1 MMSKKHVVE
10 TMVLLVIASLFLAG
24 FYYQNQESHHQE
36 ETAQELLLK
45 KEEEIKQYISKTK
58 NTTFKNALLTSNEG
72 AQVQLSDYKFRPKVV
87 VFWASWCPDCQKEL
101 PIIQRLYDK
110 YQDKVDFFMVDIVD
124 GERETLETSHQFL
137 RNQGFTFPVYIDQDL
152 QAFKFFDVKAI
163 PTIFIVDKDGIVKQ
177 IYVEQ
182 GSEEIL
188 SKDLKQLIN
197 D

>member
-1 MMSKKHVVE
+1 MMPKRYVVE

-24 FYYQNQESHHQE
+24 FYYQNQESNHQE
-36 ETAQELLLK
+36 EVTQELLLK

-58 NTTFKNALLTSNEG
+58 NTTFKNTLLTSNEG
-72 AQVQLSDYKFRPKVV
+72 EQVQLSDYKFRPKIV

-101 PIIQRLYDK
+101 PIIQHLYDK

-124 GERETLETSHQFL
+124 GERETFETSQQFL

-177 IYVEQ
+177 VYVEQ
-182 GSEEIL
+182 GSEEML

-197 D
+197 N

>member
-10 TMVLLVIASLFLAG
+10 AMFILVIVSLFLAG

-36 ETAQELLLK
+36 ETKQELLLK

-72 AQVQLSDYKFRPKVV
+72 AQVQLLDYKSKPKVV
-87 VFWASWCPDCQKEL
+87 AFWASWCPDCQKEL

-110 YQDKVDFFMVDIVD
+110 YKDKVDFFMVDVVD

-163 PTIFIVDKDGIVKQ
+163 PTIFIVDKDGMVKE

-182 GSEEIL
+182 GSEEML

-197 D
+197 N

>member
-1 MMSKKHVVE
+1 
-10 TMVLLVIASLFLAG
+10 MVLLVIATLFLAG

-36 ETAQELLLK
+36 EIAQELLLK
-45 KEEEIKQYISKTK
+45 REGDRTIYFKNK

-101 PIIQRLYDK
+101 PIIQHLYDK

-124 GERETLETSHQFL
+124 GERETLETSHKFL

-188 SKDLKQLIN
+188 SNDLKQLIN

>member
-1 MMSKKHVVE
+1 MMPKRYVVE

-24 FYYQNQESHHQE
+24 FYYQNQESNHQE
-36 ETAQELLLK
+36 EVTQELLLK

-58 NTTFKNALLTSNEG
+58 NTTFKNTLLTSNEG
-72 AQVQLSDYKFRPKVV
+72 EQVQLSDYKFRPKIV

-101 PIIQRLYDK
+101 PIIQHLYDK

-124 GERETLETSHQFL
+124 GERETFETSQQFL

-163 PTIFIVDKDGIVKQ
+163 PTIFIVDKDGIVKE

-182 GSEEIL
+182 GSEEML

-197 D
+197 N

>member
-10 TMVLLVIASLFLAG
+10 TMVLLVIATLFLAG

-36 ETAQELLLK
+36 ETTQELLLK

-87 VFWASWCPDCQKEL
+87 VFWASLCPDCQKEL
-101 PIIQRLYDK
+101 PIIQRLYEK

>member
-45 KEEEIKQYISKTK
+45 KEEEINQYISKTK

-101 PIIQRLYDK
+101 PIIQRLYDNTK
-110 YQDKVDFFMVDIVD
+110 IK
-124 GERETLETSHQFL
+124 
-137 RNQGFTFPVYIDQDL
+137 
-152 QAFKFFDVKAI
+152 
-163 PTIFIVDKDGIVKQ
+163 
-177 IYVEQ
+177 
-182 GSEEIL
+182 
-188 SKDLKQLIN
+188 LISLWWI
-197 D
+197 

>member
-10 TMVLLVIASLFLAG
+10 AMFILVIASLFLAG
-24 FYYQNQESHHQE
+24 FYYKNQESHHQE
-36 ETAQELLLK
+36 ETKQELLLK

-72 AQVQLSDYKFRPKVV
+72 AQVQLSDYKSKPKVV

-137 RNQGFTFPVYIDQDL
+137 MDQGFTFPVYIDQDL
-152 QAFKFFDVKAI
+152 QAFKFLDVKAI
-163 PTIFIVDKDGIVKQ
+163 PTIFIVDKDGIVKE
-177 IYVEQ
+177 IYIEQ
-182 GSEEIL
+182 GSEEML

-197 D
+197 N

>member
-10 TMVLLVIASLFLAG
+10 TMVLLVIATLFLAG

-36 ETAQELLLK
+36 ETTQELLLK

-72 AQVQLSDYKFRPKVV
+72 AQVQLSDYKFRSKVV

-101 PIIQRLYDK
+101 PIIQRLYEK

-124 GERETLETSHQFL
+124 GERETLETSHKFL

>member
-1 MMSKKHVVE
+1 MMPKRYVVE

-24 FYYQNQESHHQE
+24 FYYQNQESNHQE
-36 ETAQELLLK
+36 EVTQELLLK

-58 NTTFKNALLTSNEG
+58 NTTFKNTLLTSNEG
-72 AQVQLSDYKFRPKVV
+72 EQVQLSDYKFRPKIV

-101 PIIQRLYDK
+101 PIIQHLYDK

-124 GERETLETSHQFL
+124 GERETFETSQQFL

>member
-10 TMVLLVIASLFLAG
+10 TMFLLVIVSLFLAG

-36 ETAQELLLK
+36 ETKQELLLK

-72 AQVQLSDYKFRPKVV
+72 AQVQLSDYKSKPKVV

-110 YQDKVDFFMVDIVD
+110 YKDKVDFFMVDVVD

-152 QAFKFFDVKAI
+152 QAFKFLDVKAI
-163 PTIFIVDKDGIVKQ
+163 PTIFIVDKDGIVKE
-177 IYVEQ
+177 IYIEQ
-182 GSEEIL
+182 GSEEML

-197 D
+197 N

>member
-1 MMSKKHVVE
+1 MMPKRYVVE

-24 FYYQNQESHHQE
+24 FYYQNQESYHQE
-36 ETAQELLLK
+36 EVTQELLLK
-45 KEEEIKQYISKTK
+45 KEEEINQYISKTK
-58 NTTFKNALLTSNEG
+58 NTTFKNTLLTSNEG
-72 AQVQLSDYKFRPKVV
+72 EQVQLSDYKFRPKIV

-101 PIIQRLYDK
+101 PIIQHLYDK

-124 GERETLETSHQFL
+124 GERETLETSQQFL

-177 IYVEQ
+177 VYVEQ
-182 GSEEIL
+182 GSEEML

-197 D
+197 N